1 MQCTYQWKSYK
12 NVNDDVNAVATLIK
26 QKNLSVLVEDTDFK
40 ISLKVIGIC
49 SINREEWLVTDLACN
64 LLQVTSVPLYETL
77 GNEMLEI
84 ILKETQIST
93 LFGSDFCLLNIL
105 RFNSGNANTLKH
117 IVLFDQISKELE
129 GLANEL
135 GIEIISYHESIQKI
149 KS

>member
-64 LLQVTSVPLYETL
+64 LL
-77 GNEMLEI
+77 
-84 ILKETQIST
+84 
-93 LFGSDFCLLNIL
+93 
-105 RFNSGNANTLKH
+105 
-117 IVLFDQISKELE
+117 
-129 GLANEL
+129 
-135 GIEIISYHESIQKI
+135 
-149 KS
+149 